1 MDREKEK
8 FNLARHFLT
17 LSETYFFLV
26 RNVLEENVKQG
37 NLHLVTLDKEIS
49 EEEYDEMTKWSD
61 FNIFPILFNF
71 YHGLELLM
79 KGFLI
84 LTDNYK
90 LKIDHDLEK
99 ALNDFILYYL
109 SLIHI

>member
-79 KGFLI
+79 KGFLPASDNDRNI
-84 LTDNYK
+84 LVEKGFIVSSKDVISDN
-90 LKIDHDLEK
+90 I
-99 ALNDFILYYL
+99 
-109 SLIHI
+109 